1 MIVRW
6 NSIIY
11 IMLVWWGLYEWC
23 YGYSFFWSQT
33 HSDCIMYIL
42 TCPTYEWKN
51 KTSTRSYTPRAQMK
65 NPQQEAPALRK
76 GCVLVSVRGTS
87 FFSCVVVSDLQTI
100 QPEQSSHNETLRS
113 TDGTR
118 AQYNLEPKGLQN
130 ETHHIPY
137 TIYRFILIYD
147 DYWCDILIIITTL
160 WDSVD

>member
-1 MIVRW
+1 MMIVRW

-33 HSDCIMYIL
+33 HSHCIMYIL

-76 GCVLVSVRGTS
+76 GCVLVSVWGTS
-87 FFSCVVVSDLQTI
+87 FFSCVVVSDLETI
-100 QPEQSSHNETLRS
+100 QPEQSSNLS
-113 TDGTR
+113 TGWTWAQLELTNLSR
-118 AQYNLEPKGLQN
+118 APTNKPEQSSFDQSWAKIGYGSFGQ
-130 ETHHIPY
+130 
-137 TIYRFILIYD
+137 F
-147 DYWCDILIIITTL
+147 CC
-160 WDSVD
+160 